1 MVGARQRQRWRAA
14 GCRWAAWPLICG
26 AFVFAGLPLPNPA
39 FAQGASRKVISGPP
53 PEYPV
58 LAHKL
63 NIHGIARVR
72 LTITREGRVK
82 NVKEVGG
89 SPVLVAALAEAV
101 KKWRYESAA
110 TENEA
115 EVKFDFNEGR

>member
-1 MVGARQRQRWRAA
+1 MVGARQRQCWKAA
-14 GCRWAAWPLICG
+14 GCRWVAWPLVFCG
-26 AFVFAGLPLPNPA
+26 LMFAGLPPPNPV
-39 FAQGASRKVISGPP
+39 FAQEGNRKLHSGPT
-53 PEYPV
+53 PEYPA
-58 LAHKL
+58 LARKL

-72 LTITREGRVK
+72 FTITKDGKVK

-101 KKWRYESAA
+101 KKWKYEFAS

-115 EVKFDFNEGR
+115 ETKFDFQ

>member
-1 MVGARQRQRWRAA
+1 MGARQRQRWKAA
-14 GCRWAAWPLICG
+14 GCRWVAWPLVCG
-26 AFVFAGLPLPNPA
+26 ALLFAGLAPEANPV
-39 FAQGASRKVISGPP
+39 FAQEGSRKLNSGPP
-53 PEYPV
+53 PEYPA
-58 LAHKL
+58 LARKL

-72 LTITREGRVK
+72 FTITRDGRVR

-89 SPVLVAALAEAV
+89 SPVLVTALAEAV

-115 EVKFDFNEGR
+115 EVKFDFQ